1 MSVSKAV
8 RLRVSVG
15 GELTVLQRKQ
25 RMFPL
30 SVMRL
35 SNDDAALRA
44 LVSHQCSGQIP
55 TQCHTYVFS
64 TYPEGCSPVFFPPEK
79 TNFWKFQCEG
89 RCSCDIDILGFRH
102 FSAVSNSFTLGKR
115 ACI

>member
-15 GELTVLQRKQ
+15 GELTVLQKKQ

-44 LVSHQCSGQIP
+44 LVSDP
-55 TQCHTYVFS
+55 TNVQVRF
-64 TYPEGCSPVFFPPEK
+64 
-79 TNFWKFQCEG
+79 
-89 RCSCDIDILGFRH
+89 RCSAIHMCSHLTPRAVLRYSSLLRKLIFGNSNVREDAHVISISWGSGIFRPSQTH
-102 FSAVSNSFTLGKR
+102 LR
-115 ACI
+115 

>member
-15 GELTVLQRKQ
+15 GELTVLQKKQ

-64 TYPEGCSPVFFPPEK
+64 PYPEGCSPVFFPPEK
-79 TNFWKFQCEG
+79 TNFWKFHCEVDAHVISISWG
-89 RCSCDIDILGFRH
+89 SGIFRPSQTH
-102 FSAVSNSFTLGKR
+102 LR
-115 ACI
+115 